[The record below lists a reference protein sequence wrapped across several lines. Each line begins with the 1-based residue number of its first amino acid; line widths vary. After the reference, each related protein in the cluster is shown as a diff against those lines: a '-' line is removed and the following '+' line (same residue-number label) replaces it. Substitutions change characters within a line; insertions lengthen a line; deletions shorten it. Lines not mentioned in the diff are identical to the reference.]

1 MDVVNDHNRDLVKSM
16 NELLDE
22 REMDDIIPV
31 LAMFLVMSAFFGE
44 VDREHIRIYFNT
56 MLDEV
61 YDAGDTSGF
70 QIH

>member
-1 MDVVNDHNRDLVKSM
+1 MDVVNERNKDLADRM
-16 NELLDE
+16 NALLDE
-22 REMDDIIPV
+22 QDMDDVIPL

-44 VDREHIRIYFNT
+44 VDREQIRIYFNT

>member
-1 MDVVNDHNRDLVKSM
+1 MDVVNERNKDLADRINAV
-16 NELLDE
+16 LDDQD
-22 REMDDIIPV
+22 MDDVIPL

-44 VDREHIRIYFNT
+44 VDREQIRLYFNT

-70 QIH
+70 QVH

>member
-1 MDVVNDHNRDLVKSM
+1 VDVVNERNKDLADRM
-16 NELLDE
+16 NALLDE
-22 REMDDIIPV
+22 QDMDDVIP
-31 LAMFLVMSAFFGE
+31 LLTMFLVMSAFFAE
-44 VDREHIRIYFNT
+44 VDRDQIRIYFNT

>member
-1 MDVVNDHNRDLVKSM
+1 VDVVNERNKDLADRM
-16 NELLDE
+16 NALLDE
-22 REMDDIIPV
+22 QDMDDVIPL

-44 VDREHIRIYFNT
+44 VDREQIRIYFNT

>member
-1 MDVVNDHNRDLVKSM
+1 MDVVNERNKDLADRM
-16 NELLDE
+16 NALLDE
-22 REMDDIIPV
+22 QDMDDVIP
-31 LAMFLVMSAFFGE
+31 LLTMFLVMSAFFAE
-44 VDREHIRIYFNT
+44 VDRDQIRIYFNT